1 MNPGRI
7 VTTAEMTAAL
17 NISKVRLNELAR
29 KGKVPRGPGPNQW
42 DFDAVQAAVG
52 RNLDTT
58 HASPARGEAPAGTV
72 GRRPTDPA
80 PARQEVQV
88 SQSLPDTPA
97 RGSLAAADLLKRQAE
112 ARLRVL
118 EVRRLEKKLLDR
130 DEGEDA
136 VSAMISAARTKAL
149 VIADELADR
158 IAAETKVAACHEMIM
173 ERVCNFLSA
182 LSEYPGAEKETS

>member
-17 NISKVRLNELAR
+17 KISKVRLNELAR

-42 DFDAVQAAVG
+42 DFDAVQSAVG

-58 HASPARGEAPAGTV
+58 HASPARGEVPAGSV
-72 GRRPTDPA
+72 GRRPTDRETVMPA
-80 PARQEVQV
+80 A
-88 SQSLPDTPA
+88 QSLSDSPA

-112 ARLRVL
+112 AKLRVL

-130 DEGEDA
+130 DEVEDA

-158 IAAETKVAACHEMIM
+158 IAAETNVAACHEMIM

-182 LSEYPGAEKETS
+182 LSEYPGAEREKA

>member
-1 MNPGRI
+1 
-7 VTTAEMTAAL
+7 MTHQEASTSPSEVPAQNSRVHAHSAAKAVGP
-17 NISKVRLNELAR
+17 SSAVRSENNELERLMLQAT
-29 KGKVPRGPGPNQW
+29 VPIEDRMWQRFSNVRSLSVDLVENLSDG
-42 DFDAVQAAVG
+42 DATA
-52 RNLDTT
+52 
-58 HASPARGEAPAGTV
+58 
-72 GRRPTDPA
+72 
-80 PARQEVQV
+80 
-88 SQSLPDTPA
+88 QSMPDAPA

-130 DEGEDA
+130 DEVEDA

-158 IAAETKVAACHEMIM
+158 IAAETNVAACHEMIM
-173 ERVCNFLSA
+173 ERVRNFLSA